1 MLQSNGHAN
10 TRCWACLFEG
20 PTPKHPNG
28 PPGTGFC
35 EAETKGPKA
44 PTVYRCA
51 VSESGPLPHNRA
63 NSADFARSQEF
74 PGSTRLRGGH
84 GRIRTSNQTVM
95 SGRPA
100 DRRAPAQLGLRAR
113 ALAPRMRMAGT
124 PGEAHH
130 DSVVRGRSEAPG
142 QRAFKQER

>member
-1 MLQSNGHAN
+1 MTDVALLA
-10 TRCWACLFEG
+10 CWAAG
-20 PTPKHPNG
+20 P
-28 PPGTGFC
+28 
-35 EAETKGPKA
+35 
-44 PTVYRCA
+44 V
-51 VSESGPLPHNRA
+51 V
-63 NSADFARSQEF
+63 
-74 PGSTRLRGGH
+74 
-84 GRIRTSNQTVM
+84 NQTVM

-100 DRRAPAQLGLRAR
+100 DRRASAQLGLRAR